1 MFQTQTVLDTQ
12 LAERQVREQFDRI
25 DEICEKN
32 TEKTMRAFWN
42 HRVSQEMLQGTTGYG
57 HDDRA
62 RDTLDA
68 IWAEIFGAQDAL
80 VRHHFSSGTHTLA
93 TVLYAV
99 LRPGDTMLTVSGRP
113 YDTLLQTIG
122 LSKDQPENAGS
133 LIDFGIRYRE
143 ISLRNDFSPDLEAI
157 DRTLHEDGS
166 IKMVYVQRSRG
177 YTTRPA
183 LTIEQIESIVKT
195 VNKRAVVMVDNCY
208 GEFTETREPTDVGA
222 DLCAGS
228 LIKNAG
234 GGLALTGGY
243 ITGRRDLVELC
254 AYRMTA
260 VGLGKDC
267 FPTLDQ
273 MRPMMQGLFMA
284 PHTTAQALKCAVLAA
299 KLFENAGFE
308 TAPKWDAKRSDIVQ
322 TLTFRDPKK
331 LIRFCQG
338 IQKGSPV
345 DSYVYPEPYREDGY
359 DDEVIMAAGTF
370 VSGASVE
377 ISADGPLREPFVGY
391 LQGGLT
397 YHSGKLAIM
406 TAYEEMRKED

>member
-1 MFQTQTVLDTQ
+1 MFSSQTVSAASK
-12 LAERQVREQFDRI
+12 AEEQVQEQFHEI
-25 DEICEKN
+25 DAICEKN
-32 TEKTMRAFWN
+32 TEKVMKAFWD
-42 HRVSQEMLQGTTGYG
+42 HRVSQEMLYGTTGYG

-68 IWAEIFGAQDAL
+68 MWAQVFGAEDAL
-80 VRHHFSSGTHTLA
+80 VRHHFSSGTNTLA
-93 TVLYAV
+93 TALYAV

-122 LSKDQPENAGS
+122 LSKDQPKNAGS
-133 LIDFGIRYRE
+133 LKDFGIEYKE
-143 ISLRNDFSPDLEAI
+143 INLKDDYTPDYDAI
-157 DRTLHEDGS
+157 DRELNADPS
-166 IKMVYVQRSRG
+166 VKMVYVQRSRG

-183 LTIEQIESIVKT
+183 LTIDMIAQIVKA
-195 VNKRAVVMVDNCY
+195 VNKRAIVMVDNCY

-234 GGLALTGGY
+234 GGIALTGGY
-243 ITGRRDLVELC
+243 IAGRKDLVELA

-273 MRPMMQGLFMA
+273 MRPMMQGFFMA

-299 KLFENAGFE
+299 KMFENAGLE
-308 TAPKWDAKRSDIVQ
+308 TSPAWNANRSDIVQ
-322 TLTFRDPKK
+322 TVTFRDPGK
-331 LIRFCQG
+331 LVRFCQG

-345 DSYVYPEPYREDGY
+345 DSYVYPEPYKEDGY
-359 DDEVIMAAGTF
+359 DDQVIMAAGTF

-377 ISADGPLREPFVGY
+377 ISADGPMREPYVGY

-406 TAYEEMRKED
+406 TAYEEMMKG

>member
-1 MFQTQTVLDTQ
+1 MFTEQTRIA
-12 LAERQVREQFDRI
+12 AEIAEKQVESRFRI
-25 DEICEKN
+25 LEEIAEKN
-32 TEKTMRAFWN
+32 TERVMRAFWEN
-42 HRVSQEMLQGTTGYG
+42 RVSQEMLHGTTGYG
-57 HDDRA
+57 HDDKA

-68 IWAEIFGAQDAL
+68 MWAQIFGAEDAI
-80 VRHHFSSGTHTLA
+80 VRHHFSSGTNTLA
-93 TVLYAV
+93 TALYAV
-99 LRPGDTMLTVSGRP
+99 LRPGDTMLTVTGRP

-122 LSKDQPENAGS
+122 LSKDQPVNAGS
-133 LIDFGIRYRE
+133 LKDFGIDYAE
-143 ISLRNDFSPDLEAI
+143 IKLKADYTPDYDAI
-157 DRTLHEDGS
+157 DEALKRNPAV
-166 IKMVYVQRSRG
+166 KMVYIQRSRG

-183 LTIEQIESIVKT
+183 LTIDMIAKIVKT
-195 VNKRAVVMVDNCY
+195 VNKRAIVMVDNCY
-208 GEFTETREPTDVGA
+208 GEFTETREPTHVGA

-234 GGLALTGGY
+234 GGIALTGGY
-243 ITGRRDLVELC
+243 IAGRKDLVELA

-267 FPTLDQ
+267 SPSLDQ

-284 PHTTAQALKCAVLAA
+284 PHTTLQAMKCAVFAA
-299 KLFENAGFE
+299 KLFENAGLE
-308 TAPKWDAKRSDIVQ
+308 TSPASDAERSDIVQ
-322 TLTFRDPKK
+322 TVTFRDPQK

-338 IQKGSPV
+338 IQKGSPI

-377 ISADGPLREPFVGY
+377 ISADGPMREPYVGY

-406 TAYEEMRKED
+406 TAYEEMMKE

>member
-1 MFQTQTVLDTQ
+1 MFTEQTRIA
-12 LAERQVREQFDRI
+12 AEIAEKQVESRFRI
-25 DEICEKN
+25 LEEIAEKN
-32 TEKTMRAFWN
+32 TERVMRAFWEN
-42 HRVSQEMLQGTTGYG
+42 RVSQEMLHGTTGYG
-57 HDDRA
+57 HDDKA

-68 IWAEIFGAQDAL
+68 MWAQIFGAEDAI
-80 VRHHFSSGTHTLA
+80 VRHHFSSGTNTLA
-93 TVLYAV
+93 TALYAV
-99 LRPGDTMLTVSGRP
+99 LRPGDTMLTVTGRP

-122 LSKDQPENAGS
+122 LSKDQPVNAGS
-133 LIDFGIRYRE
+133 LKDFGIDYAE
-143 ISLRNDFSPDLEAI
+143 IELKADYTPDYDAI
-157 DRTLHEDGS
+157 DEALKRNPAV
-166 IKMVYVQRSRG
+166 KMVYIQRSRG

-183 LTIEQIESIVKT
+183 LTIDMIAKIVKT
-195 VNKRAVVMVDNCY
+195 VNKRAIVMVDNCY
-208 GEFTETREPTDVGA
+208 GEFTETREPTHVGA

-234 GGLALTGGY
+234 GGIALTGGY
-243 ITGRRDLVELC
+243 IAGRKDLVELA

-267 FPTLDQ
+267 SPSLDQ

-284 PHTTAQALKCAVLAA
+284 PHTTLQAMKCAVFAA
-299 KLFENAGFE
+299 KLFENAGLE
-308 TAPKWDAKRSDIVQ
+308 TSPASDAERSDIVQ
-322 TLTFRDPKK
+322 TVTFRDPQK

-338 IQKGSPV
+338 IQKGSPI

-377 ISADGPLREPFVGY
+377 ISADGPMRDPYVGY

-406 TAYEEMRKED
+406 TAYEEMMKE

>member
-1 MFQTQTVLDTQ
+1 MLSLNTRMAAMQ
-12 LAERQVREQFDRI
+12 AEEQVREQFRII

-32 TEKTMRAFWN
+32 TEKVMQAFWD
-42 HRVSQEMLQGTTGYG
+42 HRVSQEMLYGTTGYG
-57 HDDRA
+57 HDDRS

-68 IWAEIFGAQDAL
+68 MWAQIFGAEDAL
-80 VRHHFSSGTHTLA
+80 VRHHFSSGTQTLA
-93 TVLYAV
+93 TALYAV
-99 LRPGDTMLTVSGRP
+99 LRPGDTMLTVTGRP

-122 LSKDQPENAGS
+122 LSKEQPNNAGS
-133 LIDFGIRYRE
+133 LMDFGIRYSE
-143 ISLRNDFSPDLEAI
+143 INLKEDFTPDYDAI
-157 DRTLHEDGS
+157 DRALQNDSS
-166 IKMVYVQRSRG
+166 IKMVYIQRSRG

-183 LTIEQIESIVKT
+183 LTIDMIEKVVKT
-195 VNKRAVVMVDNCY
+195 VKKRAIVMVDNCY
-208 GEFTETREPTDVGA
+208 GEFTETKEPTAVGA

-234 GGLALTGGY
+234 GGIALTGGY
-243 ITGRRDLVELC
+243 ITGRKDLVEL
-254 AYRMTA
+254 AAFRLTA

-267 FPTLDQ
+267 SPSLDQ

-284 PHTTAQALKCAVLAA
+284 PHTTAQALKCAVFAA
-299 KLFENAGFE
+299 KLFENAGLD
-308 TAPKWDAKRSDIVQ
+308 TSPASDAKRSDIVQ
-322 TLTFRDPKK
+322 TLTFRDPQK
-331 LIRFCQG
+331 LVRFCQG
-338 IQKGSPV
+338 IQKGSPI

-377 ISADGPLREPFVGY
+377 ISADGPMREPYVGY

-406 TAYEEMRKED
+406 TAYEEMMKG

>member
-1 MFQTQTVLDTQ
+1 MFTEQTRIA
-12 LAERQVREQFDRI
+12 AEIAEKQVESRFRI
-25 DEICEKN
+25 LEKIAEKN
-32 TEKTMRAFWN
+32 TERVMRAFWDN
-42 HRVSQEMLQGTTGYG
+42 RVSQEMLHGTTGYG
-57 HDDRA
+57 HDDKA

-68 IWAEIFGAQDAL
+68 MWAQIFGAEDAI
-80 VRHHFSSGTHTLA
+80 VRHHFSSGTNTLA
-93 TVLYAV
+93 TALYAV
-99 LRPGDTMLTVSGRP
+99 LRPGDTMLTVTGRP

-133 LIDFGIRYRE
+133 LKDFGVSYAE
-143 ISLRNDFSPDLEAI
+143 INLKEDFTPDYEAI
-157 DRTLHEDGS
+157 DEALKANPS
-166 IKMVYVQRSRG
+166 VKMVYVQRSRG

-183 LTIEQIESIVKT
+183 LTIDMIAKIVKT

-208 GEFTETREPTDVGA
+208 GEFTEAREPTHVGA

-234 GGLALTGGY
+234 GGIALTGGY
-243 ITGRRDLVELC
+243 IAGRKDLVELA

-267 FPTLDQ
+267 SPSLDQ

-284 PHTTAQALKCAVLAA
+284 PHTTLQAMKCAVFAA
-299 KLFENAGFE
+299 KLFENAGLE
-308 TAPKWDAKRSDIVQ
+308 TSPASDADRSDIVQ

-338 IQKGSPV
+338 IQKGSPI

-377 ISADGPLREPFVGY
+377 ISADGPMREPYVGY

-406 TAYEEMRKED
+406 TAYEEMMKD